1 MAKYVIHKK
10 GFFYTDEAFEV
21 AEGEKGSIVGTYSTL
36 EEAKEAKRKADIQS
50 VQNLG
55 GMNAVD
61 FFFYSDN
68 YDAVFN
74 ALEALYKTEFG
85 IDIEDKDYFEFPE
98 NIDAA
103 QAEKLLVIIGITF
116 HDIVEYADD
125 VTLDPD
131 DFELSYE
138 ELGEF

>member
-10 GFFYTDEAFEV
+10 GFFYTDEAFEAV
-21 AEGEKGSIVGTYSTL
+21 EGEKGSIVGMYSTL
-36 EEAKEAKRKADIQS
+36 EEAKEEKRRADIQS
-50 VQNLG
+50 VQNLA

-68 YDAVFN
+68 YDAIFN

-85 IDIEDKDYFEFPE
+85 IAIEDKDYFEFPE
-98 NIDAA
+98 NIDDV
-103 QAEKLLVIIGITF
+103 QAEKLLEIIGVTF

-125 VTLDPD
+125 VAIDPD
-131 DFELSYE
+131 DFEFSYE